1 MSTPQDPHGGGQQPY
16 GQQPYGQPYGQQPY
30 GQQPY
35 GQQPYGQ
42 QPYGQQPYG
51 QQPYGQQP
59 GYPPQYPPPGWGT
72 SPYAM
77 PVERHVGWFIVTWLF
92 FWPLA
97 VYSLVSA
104 YRGIDRA
111 VALGDVAG
119 ARYHAERVKKFGIV
133 ALAIGIGLMVLFV
146 LLDFLLLATVCSGAD
161 CCNGLSCGR

>member
-1 MSTPQDPHGGGQQPY
+1 MSTPQDPHGGG
-16 GQQPYGQPYGQQPY
+16 QPY

-59 GYPPQYPPPGWGT
+59 GYPPPGWGS

-104 YRGIDRA
+104 YQGIDRA
-111 VALGDVAG
+111 LARGDVAG
-119 ARYHAERVKKFGIV
+119 ARYHGERVKKFGIV
-133 ALAIGIGLMVLFV
+133 ALAIGIGLTVLFL
-146 LLDFLLLATVCSGAD
+146 LLDFLLLANTCGGAD
-161 CCNGLSCGR
+161 CCTALSCGR